1 MTAIRDIEAMMKA
14 VGTVVLDHLKT
25 ALAPIKERLTSLESQ
40 VKEIPAGADGFDLES
55 FDLSLKEDGRTLVF
69 SFKDDKR
76 EVIKEVTLPVV
87 LDAGQYKAG
96 TTYHQGDGVTH
107 GGSYW
112 IAQSDTDSK
121 PGESPDWRLAV
132 KKGRDGTSRTA

>member
-14 VGTVVLDHLKT
+14 VGTVVLDHLKH
-25 ALAPIKERLTSLESQ
+25 ALTPIKERLSSLEHQ
-40 VKEIPAGADGFDLES
+40 VKEIPAGANGFDLES

-76 EVIKEVTLPVV
+76 EVVKELTLPVL

-96 TTYHQGDGVTH
+96 SYQKGDGVTH
-107 GGSYW
+107 GGSFW

-132 KKGRDGTSRTA
+132 KKGRDGTNRLS